1 MTGDRHPA
9 PEDQPAVPD
18 PAVERPLI
26 ERACKGDRPAIESLY
41 ELHVDKIYK
50 YVLFRVG
57 HQSDAED
64 ITGEVFVK
72 MVEHLPRYQWR
83 NVPFQAWL
91 YMIAKN
97 QIISHYRRSSSRP
110 SRPIDDLDFADPQ
123 SAPDLLVEQHL
134 TVNEVYQAAQKLPE
148 AQRRVIELRF
158 GADLSVR
165 ETAQMLNKTEN
176 NVKVL
181 QHKALQKLQKLLR
194 GNQ

>member
-1 MTGDRHPA
+1 VTGDRRPA
-9 PEDQPAVPD
+9 PQEQLSAPD

-26 ERACKGDRPAIESLY
+26 DRACKGDRRAIESLY
-41 ELHVDKIYK
+41 EIHVDRIYK

-57 HQSDAED
+57 HQDDAED

-91 YMIAKN
+91 FMIAKN
-97 QIISHYRRSSSRP
+97 QIITYYRRSSARP

-123 SAPDLLVEQHL
+123 SDPDALVERQL
-134 TVNEVYQAAQKLPE
+134 TVSEIYKAAQKLPE

-176 NVKVL
+176 NAKVL
-181 QHKALQKLQKLLR
+181 QHGVAETEKLLK
-194 GNQ
+194 GSS